1 MITFQEFLSRLTA
14 FWEKQGCI
22 VHQGYDLEVGA
33 GTFNP
38 ATFLRCLGPEPYRAA
53 YVEPCRRPT
62 DGRYGTNPNR
72 LQHYFQYQVILKPSP
87 PNIQDLYLQSL
98 EALGFNLKEH
108 DIRFVH
114 DDWESP
120 TLGAWGLGWEVW
132 MDGMEITQ
140 FTYFQAVGGIELK
153 PITGEITYGIE
164 RLAMYLQKVNSIFDL
179 QWNEELTYGDI
190 YHRNEVE
197 WSHYNFE
204 KASTAMWLKH
214 FEDYE
219 QEAKKLIADSLP
231 IPAYDFVMKA
241 SHAFNLLDARGAISV
256 TERTGYIARI
266 RDLAR
271 QIAETYIASREKQ
284 GFPLVERAKKKQK
297 LVMHFPVEKPLL
309 PESLLNVHS
318 DSTED
323 YLLEIGSEE
332 LPASFVTIGSQ
343 NLEKQVRALLEKE
356 EIEYERISVYST
368 PRRLAIY
375 IHQLAMGKPAQNI
388 EKKGP
393 PIDQAY
399 YPDGKLKPAG
409 EGFFRTLGIP
419 APILE
424 TVRQGQVPGL
434 EIRNIKGTPYLF
446 GTIHQEGRAT
456 AAILQEQLPGIIL
469 NLEFPKK
476 MRWGDVD
483 ITYARPLHWIVSLF
497 GKEVVPFQV
506 GPIQADRTTYGHRQL
521 APEACYLQ
529 KAQDYVSVLCEHY
542 VMADPEK
549 REESIR
555 SQLRDLESQ
564 LNIKIIEQDRV
575 IPQVL
580 NLVEWP
586 HLTSATF
593 RSEFLRVPKEVLISE
608 MVEHQ
613 KYFPVTNPDGS
624 FKNLFI
630 ITANVVP
637 TEQIRQGNQR
647 VLSARL
653 SDGVFLYE
661 EDLKVRLEDFNEKLK
676 KVIFQKELGTV
687 YQKVERILAHAKIIQ
702 SMLRISSPA
711 KAERAALLSKADLAS
726 NMVYEFPEL
735 QGIIGSYY
743 ALAQGEDR
751 EVARA
756 IDEHWMPRGENAPLP
771 ETETGTVI
779 SLADKFDNLLG
790 CFSLGL
796 KPTSSSDPYALRRQ
810 VLGIIKI
817 LIKGKYELP
826 LRDCLLACAGHFPT
840 TVMRNPQEVVDEILA
855 FITNRIK
862 TVFQD
867 YGFSKDEI
875 EASLAYGSNDI
886 YDTFCRVKALHDFR
900 RQAKAQFSSLYEVYK
915 RAKGQLNGHE
925 VTSVVP
931 DWLTEPAEQ
940 QLNALLDRQQI
951 AFQQALAK
959 RDYNQAYALIATIQ
973 PALAN
978 LFDQVK
984 ILADDPKIRENR
996 LALLRR
1002 VFNLFGEILDF
1013 SKIQEKAS

>member
-1 MITFQEFLSRLTA
+1 MITFQDFLNRLTA

-22 VHQGYDLEVGA
+22 IHQGYDLELGA

-53 YVEPCRRPT
+53 YIEPCRRPT

-114 DDWESP
+114 DDWEAPSQ
-120 TLGAWGLGWEVW
+120 GAWGLGWEVW

-140 FTYFQAVGGIELK
+140 FTYFQAIGGVELK

-179 QWNEELTYGDI
+179 HWNQDLTYGDI
-190 YHRNEVE
+190 YLRNEVE

-204 KASTAMWLKH
+204 KASIQMWQHH

-219 QEAKKLIADSLP
+219 KEAKKLISEQLP
-231 IPAYDFVMKA
+231 IPAYDFVIKA
-241 SHAFNLLDARGAISV
+241 THAFNILEARGAISV

-271 QIAETYIASREKQ
+271 QIADAYIASREKL
-284 GFPLVERAKKKQK
+284 GHPLLERAKSKQK
-297 LVMHFPVEKPLL
+297 PPTPFSSEKLL
-309 PESLLNVHS
+309 LSESLLNVHP
-318 DSTED
+318 DHTED
-323 YLLEIGSEE
+323 FLLEIGSEE

-343 NLEKQVRALLEKE
+343 NLEKQMRALLEKE
-356 EIEYERISVYST
+356 EIEYERFSIYAT

-375 IHQLAMGKPAQNI
+375 IHQLAMGKPSQSI

-399 YPDGKLKPAG
+399 FPDGKLKPAG
-409 EGFFRTLGIP
+409 EGFFRSIGIA
-419 APILE
+419 APTLE
-424 TVRQGQVPGL
+424 TILKKQIPGL
-434 EIRNIKGTPYLF
+434 EIRSIKGISYLY
-446 GTIHQEGRAT
+446 GTLHQEGRAT
-456 AAILQEQLPGIIL
+456 AMILQEQLPSLIL

-483 ITYARPLHWIVSLF
+483 IAYPRPLHWIVSLF
-497 GKEVVPFQV
+497 GQEIVPFQV
-506 GPIQADRTTYGHRQL
+506 GPILAGRTTYGHRQL
-521 APEACYLQ
+521 SPEACELD
-529 KAQDYVSVLCEHY
+529 KAHDYIHILYEHF

-549 REESIR
+549 RKESIEA
-555 SQLRDLESQ
+555 QIKGLEAQ
-564 LNIKIIEQDRV
+564 QNIKIIDRERV
-575 IPQVL
+575 IPQVQ

-586 HLTSATF
+586 YLTLATF
-593 RSEFLRVPKEVLISE
+593 RADFLKAPKEVLISE

-613 KYFPVTNPDGS
+613 KYFPVANPDGS
-624 FKNLFI
+624 LKNLFV
-630 ITANVVP
+630 ITANVIP

-647 VLSARL
+647 VISARL

-661 EDLKVRLEDFNEKLK
+661 EDLKMRLEDFNEKLK
-676 KVIFQKELGTV
+676 KVTFQKELGTI
-687 YQKVERILAHAKIIQ
+687 YQKVERILAHAKVIQ
-702 SMLRISSPA
+702 KMLGISTPA
-711 KAERAALLSKADLAS
+711 KIERAALLCKADLAS

-735 QGIIGSYY
+735 QGTMGAYY
-743 ALAQGEDR
+743 ALAQGEDP
-751 EVARA
+751 EVAKA
-756 IDEHWMPRGENAPLP
+756 IEEHWMPRGENAPLP
-771 ETETGTVI
+771 ETETGIMI

-796 KPTSSSDPYALRRQ
+796 KPTSSTDPYALRRQ

-817 LIKGKYELP
+817 LIKGKYELS
-826 LRDCLLACAGHFPT
+826 LRDCLLACAHHFPSSIIP
-840 TVMRNPQEVVDEILA
+840 NKQEVIGEILT
-855 FITNRIK
+855 FVTNRIK
-862 TVFQD
+862 TIFQD
-867 YGFSKDEI
+867 YGFYRDEI
-875 EASLAYGSNDI
+875 EASLAYGCNDI
-886 YDTFCRVKALHDFR
+886 YDTYCRVKALHDFR
-900 RQAKAQFSSLYEVYK
+900 KKAKGEFVSLYEVYK

-925 VTSVVP
+925 AASVAKER
-931 DWLTEPAEQ
+931 LIEPAEK
-940 QLNALLDRQQI
+940 QLHALLDRQQI
-951 AFQQALAK
+951 AFKDALIK
-959 RDYNQAYALIATIQ
+959 RDYDQAYALIATIQ
-973 PALAN
+973 PALAD

-984 ILADDPKIRENR
+984 ILADDPKLRENR

-1013 SKIQEKAS
+1013 SKIQEKT